1 MVTLKIQNT
10 LGNSKE
16 EFIPVDSSH
25 ERIYACGPT
34 VYNPPH
40 IGNAR
45 PAIIADILIRI
56 LRNFFKKVIYV
67 RNITDIDDKI
77 NDKAKEEKVSIEIIS
92 LKYTKIYQENMRALN
107 VLPPDIEPTV
117 TQNIHSI
124 IKMISSLLEK
134 KNAYEAENHILFHV
148 PSFKDYGI
156 LSKRKKDEMMEG
168 ARVEVAPYKKN
179 PMDFV
184 LWKPSKKDQP
194 GWDSPWGRGR
204 PGWHIE
210 CSSMIEAY
218 LGETIDIHLGGNDLI
233 FPHHENEIA
242 QSNCAHNG
250 KPLSKYW
257 IHNGFVSMDKEKMSK
272 SVGNIIL
279 INDILKNFTGEAIR
293 LAMLTAHYKQPL
305 NWNENLLVQ
314 ANKNL
319 ENLYDIIGDETNFN
333 NVEPPKKFFDA
344 LLNDLNT
351 PEALKELYELSKN
364 KNGKVQLKSAANYL
378 GILQLT
384 KTEWLNQRKKIKNID
399 QKKIEKLIN
408 DRDKARNEKNFD
420 AADKI
425 RNKLSLDG
433 IILEDSPT
441 KTKWRINN

>member
-1 MVTLKIQNT
+1 MNLKIFNT
-10 LGNSKE
+10 LSKKLE
-16 EFIPVDSSH
+16 SFVPLNKTVKV
-25 ERIYACGPT
+25 YACGPT
-34 VYNPPH
+34 VYNYPH

-45 PAIIADILIRI
+45 PAIIGDILIRI
-56 LRNFFKKVIYV
+56 LRNLFKKVVYV

-77 NDKAKEEKVSIEIIS
+77 NTKAKEENVSIEIIS
-92 LKYTKIYQENMRALN
+92 LKYTKVYQENMRALN

-124 IKMISSLLEK
+124 IKMISTLLEK

-148 PSFKDYGI
+148 PSFKNYGN
-156 LSKRKKDEMMEG
+156 LSKRKKDEMIEG
-168 ARVEVAPYKKN
+168 ARIEVAPYKKD
-179 PMDFV
+179 PMDFI
-184 LWKPSKKDQP
+184 LWKPSTKDQP

-210 CSSMIEAY
+210 CSSIIKTY

-242 QSNCAHNG
+242 QSNCAHDG
-250 KPLSKYW
+250 KSLSKYW
-257 IHNGFVSMDKEKMSK
+257 IHNGFISMDKEKMSK

-279 INDILKNFTGEAIR
+279 VNDILKNYTGEAIR
-293 LAMLTAHYKQPL
+293 LAMLTTHYKQPL
-305 NWNENLLVQ
+305 DWSENILIQ

-319 ENLYDIIGDETNFN
+319 ENFYDVIGDKKNFESI
-333 NVEPPKKFFDA
+333 EPPKKFFDA

-364 KNGKVQLKSAANYL
+364 KNTKDQLKSAANYL

-384 KTEWLNQRKKIKNID
+384 KTEWINQRKKIKNLD
-399 QKKIEKLIN
+399 QKKIEKLIDN
-408 DRDKARNEKNFD
+408 RNKARKEKNFVE
-420 AADKI
+420 ADKI
-425 RNKLSLDG
+425 RDKLTLDN
-433 IILEDSPT
+433 IILEDSPSG
-441 KTKWRINN
+441 TKWRINN

>member
-1 MVTLKIQNT
+1 MNLKIFNT
-10 LGNSKE
+10 LSKKIE
-16 EFIPVDSSH
+16 PFKPLGDTVKV
-25 ERIYACGPT
+25 YVCGPT
-34 VYNPPH
+34 VYNHPH

-45 PAIIADILIRI
+45 PAIVGDILIRI
-56 LRNFFKKVIYV
+56 LKNIFKKVIYV

-77 NDKAKEEKVSIEIIS
+77 NDKAKEENVSIEIIS

-124 IKMISSLLEK
+124 IKMISSLIEK
-134 KNAYEAENHILFHV
+134 KHAYEGENHILFHV
-148 PSFKDYGI
+148 PSFKDYGS
-156 LSKRKKDEMMEG
+156 LSKRKKDEMIEG

-184 LWKPSKKDQP
+184 LWKPSKNDQP

-242 QSNCAHNG
+242 QSSCAHDG

-257 IHNGFVSMDKEKMSK
+257 IHNGFISMDKEKMSK
-272 SVGNIIL
+272 SIGNIIL
-279 INDILKNFTGEAIR
+279 INDILKKHTGEVVR
-293 LAMLTAHYKQPL
+293 LAMLSAHYKQPL

-319 ENLYDIIGDETNFN
+319 ENLYNVIGDEKNFN

-351 PEALKELYELSKN
+351 PEALKELFELAKDKNSKD
-364 KNGKVQLKSAANYL
+364 QLKSAANYL

-384 KTEWLNQRKKIKNID
+384 KTEWINQKKKIKKLD
-399 QKKIEKLIN
+399 EKKIEKLIS
-408 DRDKARNEKNFD
+408 DRNKARKEKKFSE
-420 AADKI
+420 ADKI
-425 RNKLSLDG
+425 RNELALDG
-433 IILEDSPT
+433 IILEDSPSG
-441 KTKWRINN
+441 TKWRINN